1 MIVCKKVIKKRVWKE
16 KKKKN
21 GAASFVCGHP
31 RPSILKEK
39 DYWAPNNKGFYV
51 QGV

>member
-1 MIVCKKVIKKRVWKE
+1 MSPMSGDETAIFE
-16 KKKKN
+16 
-21 GAASFVCGHP
+21 CGHP

-39 DYWAPNNKGFYV
+39 DFWAPNSKGFYV

>member
-16 KKKKN
+16 KKKN
-21 GAASFVCGHP
+21 GAARFVCGHP

>member
-1 MIVCKKVIKKRVWKE
+1 MQKSNKE
-16 KKKKN
+16 KSLKGEKKN

-39 DYWAPNNKGFYV
+39 DYWALNNKGFYV

>member
-1 MIVCKKVIKKRVWKE
+1 MQKSNKEKSLKGE
-16 KKKKN
+16 KKKN
-21 GAASFVCGHP
+21 EAAIFVCGHP